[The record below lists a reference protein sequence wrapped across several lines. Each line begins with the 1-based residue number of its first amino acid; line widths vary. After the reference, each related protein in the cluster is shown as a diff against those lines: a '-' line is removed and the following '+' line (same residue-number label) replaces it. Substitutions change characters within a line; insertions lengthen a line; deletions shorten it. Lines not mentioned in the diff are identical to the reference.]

1 MSTSGLLSRPTQFSL
16 LIVRFC
22 IDTSTPQAF
31 AAAMRRDAPLS
42 ALRFGKQAIPFTA
55 LCHFSENCKNGDE
68 AAMAQVFA
76 QKMNAS

>member
-31 AAAMRRDAPLS
+31 AAAMRRDANLDAHSETSDPVHSSVTLW
-42 ALRFGKQAIPFTA
+42 
-55 LCHFSENCKNGDE
+55 SENCKNGDE

>member
-1 MSTSGLLSRPTQFSL
+1 VSTSGLLSRPTQFSL

-31 AAAMRRDAPLS
+31 AAAMRRDAPFSRRCVLANKGS
-42 ALRFGKQAIPFTA
+42 RSQ
-55 LCHFSENCKNGDE
+55 LCDFSENCKNGDE